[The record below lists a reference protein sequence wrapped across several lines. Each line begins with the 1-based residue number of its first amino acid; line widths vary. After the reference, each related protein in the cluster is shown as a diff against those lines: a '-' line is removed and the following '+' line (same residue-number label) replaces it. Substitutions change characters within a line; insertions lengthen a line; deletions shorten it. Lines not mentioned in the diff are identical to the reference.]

1 MDCEIPASASHG
13 WRSVL
18 AGREILRKGIS
29 WVVGNGEQIRIWD
42 ATWLSFKF
50 PCQPIG
56 PPTLET
62 KSYTVSELLCPL
74 TNKWDVVKIRSIIPQ
89 YEESIL
95 QIKTSSTPAPDS
107 LVWLPER
114 TGTYSTKS
122 GYGVGILSTRIQ
134 CSADEPV
141 DWLKHIWNIK
151 TSPKLKDFLWRVVKK
166 AIPVSS
172 NLERRGLPS
181 FNCKSCGAREDD
193 LHVFLS
199 CPVAEEVWSLIP
211 VLQRPEYLLSMAGLI
226 KQGAS
231 FTPLPPTGVAVPLW
245 PWVLWNLWKSRNHL
259 VFENRVFTGQEIV
272 LKSIKDAREWGQA
285 QMDSKSPTSPDASS
299 RLSNSRSPCP
309 PPSFQ
314 PGVLVCSVDAAWD
327 SNSRRSG
334 IGGIFSGSLATSLT
348 SFSKVHSHV
357 SSALMAEAIAVHR
370 AVSLAVYSNVRSLA
384 VLSDSLSLIKL
395 LKMGELQPE
404 LFGIMFDIYHFMS
417 LFDVISF
424 HFISRN
430 FNSEADSV
438 AKSVLAL
445 SVTNPILFFP
455 LKIYSSRLHPHLSR
469 HLLICLWLRRKR
481 K

>member
-1 MDCEIPASASHG
+1 MDCEVPASSSHG

-29 WVVGNGEQIRIWD
+29 WVVGNGEQIRVWESP
-42 ATWLSFKF
+42 WLSFKV
-50 PCQPIG
+50 PCRPIG
-56 PPTLET
+56 PPTFENQAC
-62 KSYTVSELLCPL
+62 TVSELLCPL
-74 TNKWDVVKIRSIIPQ
+74 TNKWDVEKIRSILPQ

-95 QIKTSSTPAPDS
+95 QIKTSSIPASDL

-114 TGTYSTKS
+114 TGTYSTKT

-134 CSADEPV
+134 SSVDEPV
-141 DWLKHIWNIK
+141 NWLKHIWNVK

-172 NLERRGLPS
+172 NLERRGFPS
-181 FNCKSCGAREDD
+181 FNCKACGAHEDD
-193 LHVFLS
+193 LHVLLK

-211 VLQRPEYLLSMAGLI
+211 LHQRPVNLLPSISDLI
-226 KQGAS
+226 TQGGN
-231 FTPLPPTGVAVPLW
+231 FTTLPPTGVTVPLW
-245 PWVLWNLWKSRNHL
+245 PWVLWNLWKSRNKL
-259 VFENRVFTGQEIV
+259 VFENRRFTGPEIV

-285 QMDSKSPTSPDASS
+285 QVEATSPISPVAFSNHANH
-299 RLSNSRSPCP
+299 RLPCP
-309 PPSFQ
+309 PPSFH
-314 PGVLVCSVDAAWD
+314 PGVLVCRVDAAWD
-327 SNSRRSG
+327 SISGKSG
-334 IGGIFSGSLATSLT
+334 IGGIFSGCLTTSLP
-348 SFSKVHSHV
+348 HIAEAHNHV

-395 LKMGELQPE
+395 LKKGEHQPE
-404 LFGIMFDIYHFMS
+404 LFGIMFDIFHFMS

-445 SVTNPILFFP
+445 SVTNPILDG
-455 LKIYSSRLHPHLSR
+455 
-469 HLLICLWLRRKR
+469 
-481 K
+481 